1 MPGGRDPDRSEG
13 DPSPRLSLGHRL
25 LLALPR
31 LRRDG
36 DRAPFGERLRN
47 AVLKPVEPGPPP
59 TGKSV
64 KGSDELSVEELE
76 TAARFAS
83 DQERLIGLFAA
94 PEGAAIG
101 LVVINYLIAH
111 DPPALLPNGTTNK
124 AHVSVSLYHS
134 LTLVLLG
141 LSLVMLASAF
151 FRKRLFLGLAMALYG
166 LAVFNLHYWGF
177 GIPFLFGGAW
187 LLVRS
192 YRLQRDL
199 GAATGERSP
208 RSGSRGRRGRPTTR

>member
-47 AVLKPVEPGPPP
+47 AVLKPVEPGTKP
-59 TGKSV
+59 TGTSV
-64 KGSDELSVEELE
+64 NGSDELSVEELE

-94 PEGAAIG
+94 PVGAAIG

-151 FRKRLFLGLAMALYG
+151 FRKRLFLG
-166 LAVFNLHYWGF
+166 
-177 GIPFLFGGAW
+177 P
-187 LLVRS
+187 VRAG
-192 YRLQRDL
+192 RLQPPLL
-199 GAATGERSP
+199 GLRHPLPLRRRLAAGAVLPPAARP
-208 RSGSRGRRGRPTTR
+208 RGGHRGTVATLR